1 MAYKTKIS
9 LLRFFPSGK
18 FPLRLSAMGKEKQG
32 SLSDRLLSLRHHLHE
47 SLSLG
52 LKYNSGQEAKWVCI
66 DAGME
71 SHTLKRIDGFLD
83 YLSLSLSQHPLI
95 KESIS
100 KIIPAL
106 TGILKSHN
114 VASQNYATEV
124 TSKLV
129 SIIQNNI
136 RDYPTLEMI
145 ASLCH
150 LLLLDRF
157 ACTTKSSCVIAL
169 STILKKMSSVIGEN
183 HRKIKNI
190 LEANSIV
197 GCISHLLNDEMEGFT
212 ETVVLLRTIVLGWP
226 EMRYRV
232 WKDNNLMKIL
242 EDNCDNS
249 NISISTNV
257 LKVLSSLALCSH
269 GAKHLLENEA
279 LFRKIIRCMGKSSAV
294 GVRIESL
301 ILFRHLR
308 FGELIST
315 VRNTN
320 YETIVEA
327 MTDAMA
333 ISNGEPL
340 ILEACRTMS
349 VLTRGAGPHH
359 LQLWVCNIDRI
370 SADIILRRFTY
381 NQNLLGNKEILE
393 VHQHVW
399 DILSFLVAYLPQQFR
414 PKSTGLDDLIS
425 SACSWALTVVG
436 RRSRSMSSDILYL
449 DEAVCR
455 ALLLMLL
462 SPCNYVSQTSR
473 SILSAQF
480 EPYYDSISQL
490 VERVFA
496 SLHSTSTGAV
506 PTSQA
511 ISDLTILGCLATFPQ
526 YQTLILKWK
535 GLNIFLDVIKGR
547 LDGDILVDREKVMP
561 HLRKLYTGK
570 TCCSELV
577 NDWEGADLSLFYAL
591 ICLSQ
596 LIDASNYSIQ
606 DSTNSLFWRILRD
619 DHIGEGPKSYCAYI
633 LSLFGIY
640 GFPSNFGTKIGE
652 LSDMKV
658 LADIRFLLSAG
669 YTLDVH
675 GAILAARCPK
685 LVPPNIEAVS
695 DKMTIVKMSER
706 VDKEALGKILGYVY
720 TGFTELNDLDEG
732 CFKKV
737 KVLANNCSLESLSQM
752 LNKEWPKWGSCGPHF
767 NLAGALGLD
776 GHPFLD
782 VILEAK
788 SSKQMSCKYS
798 SCHLST
804 PHVHAHK
811 IILCANCEYLRG
823 LFSSGMHDSFSN
835 LIKVPIDYEALIK
848 LNKHFYHG
856 KMPQV
861 NPDCYWKSLTREE
874 QISELIAY
882 TELSSLAEY
891 WFLEGVAE
899 DCLSSM
905 VPLLSYGNTDI
916 EVIIEVVRFA
926 YNLGQYRVVEMCV
939 KNLAP
944 IYPKLRYSGYIAETG
959 DDVAEI
965 LRIEHVRLLE
975 NHSPNLQ

>member
-1 MAYKTKIS
+1 
-9 LLRFFPSGK
+9 
-18 FPLRLSAMGKEKQG
+18 MGKEKQV
-32 SLSDRLLSLRHHLHE
+32 SLSNRLLSLRHHLHE
-47 SLSLG
+47 YLSLG
-52 LKYNSGQEAKWVCI
+52 LKYNNEQEAKWVCI
-66 DAGME
+66 DAGIE
-71 SHTLKRIDGFLD
+71 SHALKRMDAFLD
-83 YLSLSLSQHPLI
+83 YMSLSLAQHPLVQ
-95 KESIS
+95 ESIS

-106 TGILKSHN
+106 TGILKSHSA
-114 VASQNYATEV
+114 ASQNHAIEV

-129 SIIQNNI
+129 SVIQNSI

-150 LLLLDRF
+150 LLLSNHF
-157 ACTTKSSCVIAL
+157 VCTKKSSCVIAM
-169 STILKKMSSVIGEN
+169 STILKKLGSVSGEN
-183 HRKIKNI
+183 HRKIKDI
-190 LEANSIV
+190 LDANNIV
-197 GCISHLLNDEMEGFT
+197 GCISHLLNEMEGFT
-212 ETVVLLRTIVLGWP
+212 ETVILLTTIVLGWP

-232 WKDNNLMKIL
+232 WKDSNVMKIL
-242 EDNCDNS
+242 EEHCDNS

-269 GAKHLLENEA
+269 GAKHMLKNEA
-279 LFRKIIRCMGKSSAV
+279 LYRKIIKCMGKSSAV

-301 ILFRHLR
+301 ILFRHFLR

-315 VRNTN
+315 TRNTN

-327 MTDAMA
+327 ITDAMA
-333 ISNGEPL
+333 ISNGGPL
-340 ILEACRTMS
+340 LLEACRTTS
-349 VLTRGAGPHH
+349 VLTREAGPHH
-359 LQLWVCNIDRI
+359 LQLWACNIDRI
-370 SADIILRRFTY
+370 SADIILRRFSS
-381 NQNLLGNKEILE
+381 NQSFLGNKETLE

-414 PKSTGLDDLIS
+414 PKSIGLDDLIS
-425 SACSWALTVVG
+425 SSCSWALTVVG
-436 RRSRSMSSDILYL
+436 RRSKSMSSDILYL
-449 DEAVCR
+449 DEPVCR

-473 SILSAQF
+473 SILSALF

-496 SLHSTSTGAV
+496 SLYSTSTGAV

-526 YQTLILKWK
+526 YCTLILKRK
-535 GLNIFLDVIKGR
+535 GLNILLDVIKGR
-547 LDGDILVDREKVMP
+547 LDSDILVDRGKVMP
-561 HLRKLYTGK
+561 HLKKLYSGK
-570 TCCSELV
+570 TCCSELFD
-577 NDWEGADLSLFYAL
+577 DWEGADLSLFYAL

-596 LIDASNYSIQ
+596 LIDASNYAIQ
-606 DSTNSLFWRILRD
+606 DSTNSPFWRILSD

-633 LSLFGIY
+633 LSLFGVY
-640 GFPSNFGTKIGE
+640 GFPSNFGAKIGE
-652 LSDMKV
+652 LSDLKV

-685 LVPPNIEAVS
+685 LVPSNIEALS

-706 VDKEALGKILGYVY
+706 VDREALGKILGYVY
-720 TGFTELNDLDEG
+720 TGFTELNNLDEG
-732 CFKKV
+732 CLKKV

-752 LNKEWPKWGSCGPHF
+752 LNKEWPKWGSCGSRF
-767 NLAGALGLD
+767 NLTGALGLD

-788 SSKQMSCKYS
+788 SSKQIACNYS
-798 SCHLST
+798 SCQLST

-835 LIKVPIDYEALIK
+835 LIKVPIDYEALVK
-848 LNKHFYHG
+848 LTEFFYHG
-856 KMPQV
+856 KMPKV
-861 NPDCYWKSLTREE
+861 NPDCRWKSLTQEE
-874 QISELIAY
+874 QLSELTAY

-899 DCLSSM
+899 DSLSSM
-905 VPLLSYGNTDI
+905 LPLLSYGNTDL
-916 EVIIEVVRFA
+916 EVIIKVVCFA
-926 YNLGQYRVVEMCV
+926 YNLGQCRVVEMGV
-939 KNLAP
+939 ENLAP
-944 IYPKLRYSGYIAETG
+944 IYPKLRYSGYIAEAG
-959 DDVAEI
+959 DDVAEM
-965 LRIEHVRLLE
+965 LRVEHVRFLE
-975 NHSPNLQ
+975 NHSSNLQ